1 MQPSFSTLSTHST
14 QIRPFGSGTGTTNT
28 RTRIMCE
35 SSPPPP
41 PPPPQQP
48 SAPLSSSMCATGV
61 NNTVRMIRPM

>member
-1 MQPSFSTLSTHST
+1 MQPSFSKQST

-35 SSPPPP
+35 SSPP

>member
-35 SSPPPP
+35 SSS
-41 PPPPQQP
+41 PQQP